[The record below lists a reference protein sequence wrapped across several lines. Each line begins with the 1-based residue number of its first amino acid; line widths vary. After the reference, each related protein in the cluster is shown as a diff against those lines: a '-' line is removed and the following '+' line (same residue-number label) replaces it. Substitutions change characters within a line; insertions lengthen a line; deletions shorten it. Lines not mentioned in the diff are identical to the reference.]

1 MPNIRKPA
9 PRKTPTLLRELVRDL
24 DDRLEG
30 GDALSDV
37 WMPHEEWARLVE
49 QADEEALTAAAETG
63 AKKRAEKSDAEVI
76 RILEA
81 GHEETRKLLAKS
93 LGAGVDSS
101 WGELFE
107 VARGYVMALDAE
119 RERFVRRVGEVLA
132 VSRSAENAPTGVCGA
147 GEEKEL
153 EHPECPHCGEADG
166 HKPADCAMKE
176 TEEEPKPTAKRGR
189 KKKAAML
196 DEPAPGVAERPLRPR
211 KVRIQDEA
219 AQAEVLF

>member
-49 QADEEALTAAAETG
+49 QADEEMLSAAAESG
-63 AKKRAEKSDAEVI
+63 AKKRASEKSDAFDGDGRSDGQADELARVHVVRHQQEVM

-93 LGAGVDSS
+93 LAAGVDSS

-119 RERFVRRVGEVLA
+119 RERFVRRFGEVLA
-132 VSRSAENAPTGVCGA
+132 VSRASENAPTGVCSA

-153 EHPECPHCGEADG
+153 EHPRVPALRRGRRAQAGRLRDEGDRGGAEAHGEAG
-166 HKPADCAMKE
+166 P
-176 TEEEPKPTAKRGR
+176 EEEGR
-189 KKKAAML
+189 DA
-196 DEPAPGVAERPLRPR
+196 R
-211 KVRIQDEA
+211 
-219 AQAEVLF
+219 